1 MLDPPFTNAEVK
13 SNKKSN
19 TNAQSITMEF
29 RMKVVLVI
37 AMVVAAIA
45 SLLVV
50 SHIYVASNYV
60 RHVHIINNTANNN
73 GLVNVLKTANV
84 TNNTHRSSRPTTPI
98 PGYISFG
105 SLACY
110 NNDVIIPN
118 SSIVILHYRIH
129 GNVSINNIGVYISFP
144 ASIINET
151 LSDFS
156 RLQNSSGAMIIGIYV
171 NGRLVMLQT
180 TSLPINSLIFA
191 VNQPY
196 VYDNKPMNLWQYLRA
211 TNSTGKFVVNT
222 VISIGFPT
230 INLTDGSGI
239 TVAIYSAVPYAL
251 PSCKVA
257 SDGAEVELM
266 VVNNWIGSFGVS
278 NAVLSARQLYV
289 KGRYVTEEP
298 VIYVVNVTSPISQ
311 LPQVLNQGVLTS
323 VKPFITGYAPSFY
336 MILNLPPASQVSG
349 AGSG

>member
-1 MLDPPFTNAEVK
+1 
-13 SNKKSN
+13 
-19 TNAQSITMEF
+19 MEF

-37 AMVVAAIA
+37 AMVIVAVA

-50 SHIYVASNYV
+50 LHIHVTSNYV
-60 RHVHIINNTANNN
+60 RHVYIINSTASNN
-73 GLVNVLKTANV
+73 GLVLVNVTKTNV
-84 TNNTHRSSRPTTPI
+84 TNNTHGSSRPVTPI
-98 PGYISFG
+98 PSYISFG

-110 NNDVIIPN
+110 NDDVIISN
-118 SSIVILHYRIH
+118 SSIVVLHYQVH
-129 GNVSINNIGVYISFP
+129 GNVSINGIGVYISFP

-156 RLQNSSGAMIIGIYV
+156 RLQNSSGVMIIGIYV
-171 NGRLVMLQT
+171 NGRLVMLQA

-196 VYDNKPMNLWQYLRA
+196 IYDNKPMNLWQYLRA

-230 INLTDGSGI
+230 INLTDGDAI

-251 PSCKVA
+251 PSCRVT
-257 SDGAEVELM
+257 SEGAEVELM
-266 VVNNWIGSFGVS
+266 VVNDWIGSFGVS

-289 KGRYVTEEP
+289 EGRYVTEEP

-323 VKPFITGYAPSFY
+323 VSPFITGYAPSFY

>member
-1 MLDPPFTNAEVK
+1 
-13 SNKKSN
+13 
-19 TNAQSITMEF
+19 
-29 RMKVVLVI
+29 MKVILVI
-37 AMVVAAIA
+37 AMVVAAVA
-45 SLLVV
+45 SLLIV
-50 SHIYVASNYV
+50 SHIYVTSNYV
-60 RHVHIINNTANNN
+60 RHVYIINNTASNN
-73 GLVNVLKTANV
+73 GSVNAIKTANV
-84 TNNTHRSSRPTTPI
+84 TNNTHRSSRPITPI
-98 PGYISFG
+98 PSYISFG

-110 NNDVIIPN
+110 NDDIIISN
-118 SSIVILHYRIH
+118 SSIVVLHYRVH

-144 ASIINET
+144 AGIINET

-171 NGRLVMLQT
+171 NDRLVTLQT

-196 VYDNKPMNLWQYLRA
+196 IYDNKLMNLWQYLSA

-230 INLTDGSGI
+230 INLTNGDAI
-239 TVAIYSAVPYAL
+239 TVVIYSAVPYAL
-251 PSCKVA
+251 PSCKVT
-257 SDGAEVELM
+257 SEGAEVELM

-278 NAVLSARQLYV
+278 SAVLSARQLYV
-289 KGRYVTEEP
+289 EGRYVTEEP

-311 LPQVLNQGVLTS
+311 LSQVLNQGVLNS
-323 VKPFITGYAPSFY
+323 VEPLITGYAPSFY